1 MNAKAT
7 KRATPGMPLH
17 VGSASLSDRGRRPAA
32 LELEIRVKLTPT
44 EARLLRCL
52 PIVGACVRQWRVPVS
67 AGDWRPHPTMPGA
80 EIQFGA
86 V

>member
-1 MNAKAT
+1 MNDKAT
-7 KRATPGMPLH
+7 PKGMPLH
-17 VGSASLSDRGRRPAA
+17 VGSASRSARGAAPAA
-32 LELEIRVKLTPT
+32 IELEIRVKLSPT

-67 AGDWRPHPTMPGA
+67 AGDWRAHPTMPGA